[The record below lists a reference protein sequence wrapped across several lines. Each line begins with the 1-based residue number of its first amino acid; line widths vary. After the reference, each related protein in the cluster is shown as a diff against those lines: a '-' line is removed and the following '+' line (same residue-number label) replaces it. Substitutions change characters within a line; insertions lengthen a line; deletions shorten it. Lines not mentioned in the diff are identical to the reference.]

1 MLLSAVGLSCLRD
14 DLAVFEPIDLALES
28 GELLLLEG
36 DNGAGKTTLLR
47 ALAGLREFEARAFSF
62 LKLDIPAALTALRRE
77 SRWLGHGSALKAELT
92 VAENWQFWAEIQG
105 VQALDVTSLAE
116 RVALAGYEHMPVRTL
131 SAGQAKRAQLARL
144 QLGPAALW
152 LLDEP
157 FANLDRAGL
166 ALVEAMLA
174 EHLNGGGAALVTSH
188 GVLPFAQ
195 AARVVRL
202 RASATC

>member
-1 MLLSAVGLSCLRD
+1 MLLSAVDLTCLRD
-14 DLAVFEPIDLALES
+14 DLPVFEPIDLTLQQ

-62 LKLDIPAALTALRRE
+62 LGVSMPAALAALRRE
-77 SRWLGHGSALKAELT
+77 SRWLGHGGALKVELT

-105 VQALDVTSLAE
+105 VANLNVESVAE
-116 RVALAGYEHMPVRTL
+116 RMALAGYEHAYVRTL

-144 QLGPAALW
+144 QFGHAALW

-166 ALVEAMLA
+166 ALVELMLA
-174 EHLNGGGAALVTSH
+174 EHLKGGGAALVTSH

-195 AARVVRL
+195 AARLVKLV
-202 RASATC
+202 AAVTC